1 MCVQDVG
8 GESEMHAYRDAGD
21 AFFSLWLN
29 KPPVELA
36 NDIVPYK
43 RQIDEPKVYN
53 PPHLTAQILLESIK
67 LHALL
72 GYKDR
77 TCSRASRDNPRS
89 NRTSHNP
96 T

>member
-1 MCVQDVG
+1 MFMCVQDVG

-43 RQIDEPKVYN
+43 RQIDEPKVYT
-53 PPHLTAQILLESIK
+53 PPDLTPHNLLEST
-67 LHALL
+67 
-72 GYKDR
+72 R
-77 TCSRASRDNPRS
+77 F
-89 NRTSHNP
+89 
-96 T
+96 

>member
-21 AFFSLWLN
+21 AFFILWPN

-43 RQIDEPKVYN
+43 RQIDEPKVYT
-53 PPHLTAQILLESIK
+53 PPDLTPHNLLESTR
-67 LHALL
+67 L
-72 GYKDR
+72 
-77 TCSRASRDNPRS
+77 
-89 NRTSHNP
+89 
-96 T
+96 